1 MIGKADENGNFNTIS
16 KDLALDLARIPVEE
30 CDFSVRTMHIF
41 KRCEIHNCLEAALKS
56 EDDYMKVKNCGKNT
70 LNEIK
75 KFFYEKGVENLPVF
89 VPDLNQIDIE
99 KVAPKPDDF
108 IRSKADI
115 IEKLKYINIA
125 ETNLSIRSKNC
136 CARANIIT
144 LYDFA
149 IIPEEKIL
157 SIKSFGKRSLKEVKE
172 LIKSYGAP
180 YPLENIDLSELKP
193 SIQYTGISEES
204 AKLFFDRNIIYID
217 DLNKLNDDEFNFIL
231 KSMPLS
237 DRNMFLYFVCEK
249 YEFNLSSDFV
259 SDFVEYVISKIREV
273 VNPQDLKI
281 LSLYFGLFGYKAW
294 PKETLSTTLCISTE
308 QLDYIIKKIIDKISD
323 SKLKQKLRTAYN
335 FSLDNSIVIKNSL
348 FLEAIFKENQC

>member
-1 MIGKADENGNFNTIS
+1 MIGKIDKNGNFNTIS
-16 KDLALDLARIPVEE
+16 KDFALDLARIPVEE
-30 CDFSVRTMHIF
+30 CGFSVRTMHIF
-41 KRCEIHNCLEAALKS
+41 KRCEIHNCLQAALKS

-70 LNEIK
+70 FNEIK
-75 KFFYEKGVENLPVF
+75 RFFYEKGIENLPVF

-99 KVAPKPDDF
+99 KVAPKPDDL

-115 IEKLKYINIA
+115 IEKLKYINVA

-157 SIKSFGKRSLKEVKE
+157 SIRNFGKRSLKEVKE

-204 AKLFFDRNIIYID
+204 TKLFFDRNIIYID
-217 DLNKLNDDEFNFIL
+217 DLNKLNDNEFNILL
-231 KSMPLS
+231 KSMPLA

-249 YEFNLSSDFV
+249 YEFNLNSDFV
-259 SDFVEYVISKIREV
+259 SDFAEYVISKIRV
-273 VNPQDLKI
+273 KLNAI
-281 LSLYFGLFGYKAW
+281 LSHQY
-294 PKETLSTTLCISTE
+294 
-308 QLDYIIKKIIDKISD
+308 
-323 SKLKQKLRTAYN
+323 
-335 FSLDNSIVIKNSL
+335 
-348 FLEAIFKENQC
+348 